1 MTGPR
6 DTRPPTKHR
15 QLESALSEW
24 GALLALIVSVLLIF
38 AAGTVGLRL
47 ECERL
52 RQTDPARALETCG
65 P

>member
-6 DTRPPTKHR
+6 DTRPPTKR
-15 QLESALSEW
+15 SPEGRLIVW
-24 GALLALIVSVLLIF
+24 GALLTIIASVLLIF
-38 AAGTVGLRL
+38 AAGTVGLRW

-52 RQTDPARALETCG
+52 HLIDPARALETCG